1 VCFIGWHLSVSIKQ
15 RGKTPILIEIKS
27 FFSPDEL
34 VIIGDLEAQIIH
46 AVGYSGLIEVM
57 TDSTEFKKFVQP
69 RYQNQVIHSMLA
81 TNIRQLLYVVSEP
94 GLIRYSVLVRLS
106 DSTLQKYSVRL
117 ELWKMKTACILLG
130 NINLI
135 KLSEPFQDIANQRFQ
150 FWFLLY
156 LTIKKKGR
164 FKTWRSVRS
173 YGQYLHSKSK
183 FPVDTLHQ
191 IISSPSLPKGTPKNI
206 ITIKILLV
214 VLYNIFILFKFYAAK
229 SNSNLKRKQTRK
241 KMNESNIS
249 FMKFLERF
257 QRDS

>member
-1 VCFIGWHLSVSIKQ
+1 
-15 RGKTPILIEIKS
+15 
-27 FFSPDEL
+27 
-34 VIIGDLEAQIIH
+34 
-46 AVGYSGLIEVM
+46 M